1 MQHIPILPT
10 SASFYVER
18 DKSLCI
24 PSGTHGMTTRD
35 GLQSTLVLIFV
46 YISDCSAVKDSG
58 KTSNGVYKIK
68 YNHENF
74 MDVFCNLNLTPNSWI
89 VIQRRV
95 DASVDF
101 YRNWASYKSGFGDV
115 TGNFWIGLDNL
126 HKLAG
131 PGRGAILRV
140 DIKHR
145 SSPTSQYYATY
156 SAFEI
161 GDESS
166 KYQFLVTGYFNVIT
180 LKYLLSKEAAF
191 QPSSRVKIV

>member
-1 MQHIPILPT
+1 M
-10 SASFYVER
+10 
-18 DKSLCI
+18 
-24 PSGTHGMTTRD
+24 
-35 GLQSTLVLIFV
+35 
-46 YISDCSAVKDSG
+46 KDSG

-68 YNHENF
+68 YNHENII
-74 MDVFCNLNLTPNSWI
+74 DVFCNLNLTPNGWI

-115 TGNFWIGLDNL
+115 TGNFWIGLENVY
-126 HKLAG
+126 KLAG

-145 SSPTSQYYATY
+145 NSPTSQYYATY

-166 KYQFLVTGYFNVIT
+166 KYKLLIHGYSGKYYAFLT
-180 LKYLLSKEAAF
+180 LVDNATQLLNFVLK
-191 QPSSRVKIV
+191 